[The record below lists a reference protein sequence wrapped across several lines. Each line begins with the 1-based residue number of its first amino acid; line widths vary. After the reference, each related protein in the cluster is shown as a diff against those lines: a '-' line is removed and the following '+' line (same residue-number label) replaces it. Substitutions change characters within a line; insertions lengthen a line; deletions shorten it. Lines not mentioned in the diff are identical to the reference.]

1 MNLNQI
7 MTQFNISRLNFG
19 HLGLFAILSFLNLI
33 NSSTSF
39 EYFKEQPSFLTPCKI
54 YQPGFTACSTEN
66 TQKLMT
72 AVGKGIPEVKAVIG
86 DIDPIKL
93 KEINFRQDNT
103 EAASLRADLT
113 DLTATGINDL
123 VIKES
128 KVSKKDFS
136 WLTKI
141 FIPKFKLEG
150 HYKMDGRI
158 LLLPLNGE
166 GHFVIEIDGMD
177 LLMRTKTQL
186 IEKGGF
192 TFYNITSVKVDL
204 EISKLH
210 TQFDDLFG
218 GNNKEVERSTNE
230 SFNKNWKEFFEA
242 LRPLINETVERVL
255 YDILHPVF
263 LLIPAN
269 FMVEDIP
276 SPEKLYGNKQ

>member
-1 MNLNQI
+1 MQSFNLLR
-7 MTQFNISRLNFG
+7 FNIWHLRL
-19 HLGLFAILSFLNLI
+19 LGLVYFLSFLN
-33 NSSTSF
+33 SSESF
-39 EYFKEQPSFLTPCKI
+39 EYFKEQPSFLKPCKI

-66 TQKLMT
+66 TQRLL
-72 AVGKGIPEVKAVIG
+72 AELGKGVPEVNEIIG
-86 DIDPIKL
+86 SIDPIKL
-93 KEINFRQDNT
+93 QQIHFKQDNT
-103 EAASLRADLT
+103 EAASLRADLS
-113 DLTATGINDL
+113 DLTATGIKDV

-141 FIPKFKLEG
+141 FMPKFKLEG
-150 HYKMDGRI
+150 HYKMDGRV

-177 LLMRTKTQL
+177 IIMRTKTNL

-192 TFYNITSVKVDL
+192 TFYNITSIQVDL

-242 LRPLINETVERVL
+242 LRPLINEMVERVL
-255 YDILHPVF
+255 FDILHPVF
-263 LLIPAN
+263 LIIPAN
-269 FMVEDIP
+269 FMIEDIP
-276 SPEKLYGNKQ
+276 SPEKFYGSKQ

>member
-1 MNLNQI
+1 MQSFNL
-7 MTQFNISRLNFG
+7 SRLNIWHLSLFG
-19 HLGLFAILSFLNLI
+19 LVCFSSLI
-33 NSSTSF
+33 NDSISF
-39 EYFKEQPSFLTPCKI
+39 EYFKEQPAYLKPCKI

-66 TQKLMT
+66 TQSLIKEL
-72 AVGKGIPEVKAVIG
+72 GKGIPEVNAVIG
-86 DIDPIKL
+86 SIDPIKL
-93 KEINFRQDNT
+93 KTINFKQDNT
-103 EAASLRADLT
+103 EAASLKADLT
-113 DLTATGINDL
+113 DLLATGIKDL
-123 VIKES
+123 IIKES

-141 FIPKFKLEG
+141 FMPKFKLEG

-166 GHFVIEIDGMD
+166 GHFVIEIDNMD
-177 LLMRTKTQL
+177 IIMRTKTNL

-192 TFYNITSVKVDL
+192 TFYNITSIKVDL

-255 YDILHPVF
+255 FDILYPVF

-269 FMVEDIP
+269 FMIEDIP
-276 SPEKLYGNKQ
+276 SPEKLYGKKQ